1 MVLLGTPRR
10 QCWRYLWILI
20 LGYQQTDGG
29 KGDRFCLTILLF
41 VFNFHPYYLLVVA
54 SHVQTMKRFFLFMTW
69 ILFLW
74 FSFFFSCSKWK
85 KEMEAQPFDSNE
97 KKRKKMQQRQ
107 RQRQPAGKNKEEI
120 ETQRMNHIAVERN
133 RRRLMNDHL
142 GVLRSIMPE
151 SYIQKVIRTVTWLL
165 MFVLNKFCLLTFRE
179 TRRQLWVE
187 LSITWRNLSI
197 SYWHSNSRRLQ
208 L

>member
-1 MVLLGTPRR
+1 
-10 QCWRYLWILI
+10 
-20 LGYQQTDGG
+20 
-29 KGDRFCLTILLF
+29 
-41 VFNFHPYYLLVVA
+41 
-54 SHVQTMKRFFLFMTW
+54 
-69 ILFLW
+69 
-74 FSFFFSCSKWK
+74 
-85 KEMEAQPFDSNE
+85 MEAQPFDSNE
-97 KKRKKMQQRQ
+97 KKRKKMQQ

-187 LSITWRNLSI
+187 LSIT
-197 SYWHSNSRRLQ
+197 
-208 L
+208 